1 MNTQAV
7 LKNVK
12 YTGTIK
18 DMQVNFVT
26 DDSRKVGAGCVFVCS
41 KGASFDGHTF
51 AQQALALGAVLVVC
65 ERDMGLENQIVVEN
79 SRQAYA
85 IMCANLFDN
94 PAKKM
99 KLIGVTGTNGKTT
112 STYLIKEILEQQ
124 GKKVGLIGTIQN
136 IIDGQ
141 DIPAKFTTPHPYELN
156 VLLSQM
162 EKTGCE
168 YVVMEV
174 SSMALVQQRLYGM
187 EFEVGIFTN
196 LTQDH
201 LDYHKTMEE
210 YFAAKCKLFEMSKKS
225 VINID
230 DEYGRKLAQRLKE
243 QGKETVTFSL
253 KDDTASCTAKNIQL
267 DGNGSRF
274 IMVSQGNIN
283 RVEFSMPGEYSVQN
297 AMGAALAC
305 IEMGFDSGAVCQSLK
320 NIHGV
325 KGRCEVL
332 VKEPFTVICDY
343 AHTPDGLE
351 NVLKGLKPFAKKRF
365 IVLFGCAGE
374 RDAKKRKYMS
384 EAVGKYADFVVLTS
398 DNPRG
403 ENPQSIIDDA
413 RQYLIEKNIPHIAQ
427 VDRRKAIKI
436 ALDMLQY
443 EDILILCGKGHEDYQ
458 VIDKIT
464 LYLDEHEI
472 VEQYMK
478 KRNEK

>member
-1 MNTQAV
+1 
-7 LKNVK
+7 
-12 YTGTIK
+12 
-18 DMQVNFVT
+18 
-26 DDSRKVGAGCVFVCS
+26 
-41 KGASFDGHTF
+41 
-51 AQQALALGAVLVVC
+51 
-65 ERDMGLENQIVVEN
+65 
-79 SRQAYA
+79 
-85 IMCANLFDN
+85 
-94 PAKKM
+94 KKL

-174 SSMALVQQRLYGM
+174 SSMALDQDRLYGI

-201 LDYHKTMEE
+201 LDYHKTMDN
-210 YFAAKCKLFEMSKKS
+210 YFAAKSKMFTMSKKM
-225 VINID
+225 VVNID
-230 DEYGRKLAQRLKE
+230 NDYGRRLAEDFKAS
-243 QGKETVTFSL
+243 GKEIISYSL
-253 KDDTASCTAKNIQL
+253 KDDTAVCTAKNIQL
-267 DGNGSRF
+267 DGTGSRF

-297 AMGAALAC
+297 AMGSALAC
-305 IEMGFDSGAVCQSLK
+305 IALGFDDAQVCGSLK

-374 RDAKKRKYMS
+374 RDAKKRKFMS
-384 EAVGKYADFVVLTS
+384 EAVGKYADFVILTS

-413 RQYLIEKNIPHIAQ
+413 RQYLIEENIPHLAE

-436 ALDMLQY
+436 ALNMLQC

>member
-18 DMQVNFVT
+18 DVQVNFVT

-65 ERDMGLENQIVVEN
+65 ERDMGLENQIIVEN

-174 SSMALVQQRLYGM
+174 SSMA
-187 EFEVGIFTN
+187 
-196 LTQDH
+196 
-201 LDYHKTMEE
+201 
-210 YFAAKCKLFEMSKKS
+210 
-225 VINID
+225 
-230 DEYGRKLAQRLKE
+230 
-243 QGKETVTFSL
+243 
-253 KDDTASCTAKNIQL
+253 
-267 DGNGSRF
+267 
-274 IMVSQGNIN
+274 
-283 RVEFSMPGEYSVQN
+283 
-297 AMGAALAC
+297 
-305 IEMGFDSGAVCQSLK
+305 
-320 NIHGV
+320 
-325 KGRCEVL
+325 
-332 VKEPFTVICDY
+332 
-343 AHTPDGLE
+343 
-351 NVLKGLKPFAKKRF
+351 
-365 IVLFGCAGE
+365 
-374 RDAKKRKYMS
+374 
-384 EAVGKYADFVVLTS
+384 
-398 DNPRG
+398 
-403 ENPQSIIDDA
+403 
-413 RQYLIEKNIPHIAQ
+413 
-427 VDRRKAIKI
+427 
-436 ALDMLQY
+436 
-443 EDILILCGKGHEDYQ
+443 
-458 VIDKIT
+458 
-464 LYLDEHEI
+464 
-472 VEQYMK
+472 
-478 KRNEK
+478 